1 MESEEFVTH
10 LQPFLHDKT
19 EHFIHELAS
28 FAKSPLDMIAYD
40 AKVSYDFHQ
49 VRPAVTT
56 SSTATVIPPAPSTPQ
71 PGMQHAT
78 NYLVS

>member
-40 AKVSYDFHQ
+40 AKVS
-49 VRPAVTT
+49 
-56 SSTATVIPPAPSTPQ
+56 
-71 PGMQHAT
+71 
-78 NYLVS
+78 LL